1 MSQYREIDELASAL
15 GRHLTILQMKAGQK
29 LPGVLI
35 GHQATIVA
43 RVATELAQAIEEHP
57 DAEVTIDPRLNEG
70 MEKAFLDAFGMGTD
84 VPDSPGGL
92 T

>member
-1 MSQYREIDELASAL
+1 MKYQEIDELASSL

-29 LPGVLI
+29 MPGPIV
-35 GHQATIVA
+35 GHQARLVQETA
-43 RVATELAQAIEEHP
+43 EKLAEAIALHP

-84 VPDSPGGL
+84 VPDSPEGL
-92 T
+92 

>member
-1 MSQYREIDELASAL
+1 MRYPEIDEKASQL
-15 GRHLTILQMKAGQK
+15 GRHLTILSMKAGQQM
-29 LPGVLI
+29 PGVLI
-35 GHQATIVA
+35 GHQASIVA
-43 RVATELAQAIEEHP
+43 RIATELQMMCEEHP

-84 VPDSPGGL
+84 VPDTPEGL